1 MNKIRSAFLRTK
13 PVLRASHR
21 NKFVISFENKESQF
35 GLGVFTCQKVFKG
48 DAVWWYDEQKCERLN
63 KDNIK
68 QVSEER
74 LANVLWKG
82 YLNQAM
88 NKFIV
93 LEDGAQY
100 TNHGNPANIK
110 KFGYNSDCDWLRPY
124 CE

>member
-1 MNKIRSAFLRTK
+1 M
-13 PVLRASHR
+13 
-21 NKFVISFENKESQF
+21 FE
-35 GLGVFTCQKVFKG
+35 G

-63 KDNIK
+63 SLPITTNSPILFRRLNKDNIK

-74 LANVLWKG
+74 LSNVLWKG

-100 TNHGNPANIK
+100 TNHGNPANLK
-110 KFGYNSDCDWLRPY
+110 
-124 CE
+124 